1 MAHILAA
8 IGVIGVVVGI
18 WFVLSCLLGPLVGRR
33 LKNRQP
39 TDSNDNTK
47 NPRGTR

>member
-1 MAHILAA
+1 MTHILAA
-8 IGVIGVVVGI
+8 IGVVLAI

-39 TDSNDNTK
+39 TDSNDDTNGG
-47 NPRGTR
+47 PR